1 MLLSMML
8 QRVSHNLVTEQQQQ
22 QQFSIQTPEN
32 TLISLEWE
40 EIQA

>member
-8 QRVSHNLVTEQQQQ
+8 QRVRHNLVTEEQQ
-22 QQFSIQTPEN
+22 QQFNVQTPEN

>member
-8 QRVSHNLVTEQQQQ
+8 QRVRHNLVTEQQQQ
-22 QQFSIQTPEN
+22 FNMQTPEN
-32 TLISLEWE
+32 TLSLEWE

>member
-1 MLLSMML
+1 MLLFTML
-8 QRVSHNLVTEQQQQ
+8 QRVRHNLVTEQQL
-22 QQFSIQTPEN
+22 QFNMQTPEN

>member
-8 QRVSHNLVTEQQQQ
+8 QRVRHNLVTEEQQ
-22 QQFSIQTPEN
+22 QQFNVQTPEN
-32 TLISLEWE
+32 TLIRLEWK